1 MICPTPWMTSS
12 ARRSPRTRSGVRRAR
27 RRSSN
32 RSGKRSARSSSRA
45 SALPSSGPGPA
56 GSRRPATS
64 SAPEP
69 AGARLGCAQRSW
81 RAPSSHAWPSAPC
94 SRRCCST
101 TMRPPPE
108 VPVPAVAEGAQPLG
122 SSLPEPA
129 LSVGCGGVDA
139 DAGSKACAI
148 AQPELSGGGLVA
160 PSDGKIVGWA
170 VRGARGE
177 MSLDVIRP
185 RGADTVRV
193 NNSQFES
200 AGNEAPHYFP
210 TALTVE
216 EGDLLGVRL
225 APGSRIGASEREGAE
240 TERWLDPL
248 GGLYGLP
255 DKGAGLEDELALR
268 ADFVPNERVPQPEQL
283 RGAAAA
289 DAPAGTVR
297 ERARGEDL
305 EASVARGRG
314 GRRDR
319 RAGGPRPVSRRAS
332 ARLACS
338 SPDSC
343 PAARRS
349 SWGSDTLPG
358 EGYVAGR
365 LFWVNPNSG
374 RLFYLDFSAAPS
386 GLTLLD

>member
-1 MICPTPWMTSS
+1 MDDVFGQALSKDPERRPAS
-12 ARRSPRTRSGVRRAR
+12 AAALIESIREALGPELVEGLGPPQLGARAGRIPVTGDLERPGAR
-27 RRSSN
+27 RRAP
-32 RSGKRSARSSSRA
+32 GLHP
-45 SALPSSGPGPA
+45 ALLA
-56 GSRRPATS
+56 GAVLACLAVGAVLAAVLLDDDAP
-64 SAPEP
+64 APEV
-69 AGARLGCAQRSW
+69 S
-81 RAPSSHAWPSAPC
+81 
-94 SRRCCST
+94 
-101 TMRPPPE
+101 
-108 VPVPAVAEGAQPLG
+108 VPAVAEGAQPLG

-185 RGADTVRV
+185 RGADTVRIT
-193 NNSQFES
+193 NSQFES

-225 APGSRIGASEREGAE
+225 SPGSRIGASEREGAE
-240 TERWLDPL
+240 TERWLAPV

-255 DKGAGLEDELALR
+255 DEGAGLEDELALR
-268 ADFVPNERVPQPEQL
+268 VDFVPNERVPQPEQL

-297 ERARGEDL
+297 ERAQAKISKPPAPVDVAVVETDGRVALDLFRGE
-305 EASVARGRG
+305 VRTARMFI
-314 GRRDR
+314 
-319 RAGGPRPVSRRAS
+319 PE
-332 ARLACS
+332 L
-338 SPDSC
+338 
-343 PAARRS
+343 
-349 SWGSDTLPG
+349 LPG
-358 EGYVAGR
+358 GAPIELGADTIPGEEYVQVG